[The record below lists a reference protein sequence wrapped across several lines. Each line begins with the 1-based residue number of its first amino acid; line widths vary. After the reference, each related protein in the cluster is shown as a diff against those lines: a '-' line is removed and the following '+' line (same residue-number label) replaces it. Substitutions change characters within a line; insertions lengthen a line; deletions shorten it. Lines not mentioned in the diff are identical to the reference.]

1 MAKNS
6 FAVSQ
11 GQAWDQAAKEN
22 YGTEKSMGVLLP
34 ANEIEMD
41 ALLFSGE
48 VRLDIPE
55 IEIPAVKS
63 LPPWERM

>member
-1 MAKNS
+1 MAKNG

-11 GQAWDQAAKEN
+11 GQAWDQVSLAE
-22 YGTEKSMGVLLP
+22 YGSEKSMGVLLP
-34 ANEIEMD
+34 ANANEMD
-41 ALLFSGE
+41 TLLFSGE

-55 IEIPAVKS
+55 IEMPAVKS